1 VTPRAHALHPRQT
14 APMPDDDFLS
24 ALASLSDAKAASV
37 GAPLEHGDEESPP
50 VSAVDTADLTAI
62 QAERYASLSAV
73 LPNIQEG
80 QTIHLVH
87 HGGFSCEQLILA
99 MVDRIGP
106 AHLRA
111 ATWVVSRI
119 PAYRIVKAN
128 RAGHILS
135 ARFILDVR
143 ENLYQPQALD
153 ILATAFGR
161 ESVRMTELHSKAY
174 WLENDSASIA
184 IIGSANL
191 SENPRIEILTVT
203 SSKDIGGFWRNWFE
217 SQWKRSRKLDS
228 FKPFEGAPKAKRSM
242 TVLRGIPGSGK
253 TYWRERNCG
262 EEWIVL
268 SRDDFM
274 TNPITGQYQW
284 NADDEIRYRKKRS
297 ALVRTAAETRKAQ
310 TLVIDDT
317 HVHRASFEPDVIFA
331 KAANVDVLVVRISTP
346 LEVCLARQTHGVPE
360 DVVRRMAA
368 EFEDFPGEEIVNG

>member
-1 VTPRAHALHPRQT
+1 
-14 APMPDDDFLS
+14 MPDDDFLS

-228 FKPFEGAPKAKRSM
+228 FKPFEKHPHAPEAKKLLI
-242 TVLRGIPGSGK
+242 LRGLPGSGK
-253 TYWRERNCG
+253 TYWREQHS
-262 EEWIVL
+262 EPHWTTL
-268 SRDDFM
+268 SRNDFM

-284 NADDEIRYRKKRS
+284 NADDERRYRQKRHAARS
-297 ALVRTAAETRKAQ
+297 SLVRTAAVAHKAQ